1 MAEKVTY
8 TIEID
13 DNGVAKAVNNVT
25 KEVVSLETALK
36 KTNQTGTEATKSLTV
51 SVRDLT
57 LAYTGIKTVI
67 SDVIGFVTEFTDAYA
82 AQEQATKNLTE
93 VETEHAEQLEEL
105 TGINDTIIEQAMTQ
119 GKLYGLYGEKLNQ
132 ATEYA
137 IGLAGTEGNL
147 ADAMKKAAAAVN
159 GQYGELAE
167 YIPQLKGVT
176 DQTQQAQIVQE
187 YMANS
192 MNKVKESMT
201 GVNGATVRMKN
212 EVADVKEEFGKA
224 LSGALVPMLETLTP
238 LVKWIGDE
246 LPTALGIV
254 SVAIVARAIPA
265 VVSLTTALYAQ
276 GAAAAFA
283 TGGLSAIGGIL
294 GTLAVAGGTAWMAF
308 NTGAKETNTTL
319 EDARKKFTTTQEA
332 IDYLN
337 DSMKSGSVE
346 YNKIQD
352 EFEDIVKKANAV
364 EKQLN
369 SMGLANKA
377 QGSALEFLLN
387 NYVDLLEKNNKKL
400 KALNTEMAVAEAESL
415 DEIDRIN
422 QEALAQKKIIAA
434 EEAKLAKER
443 NATGTQLLQSYNDQ
457 LWMIDKDSQ
466 TKRII
471 EEDIRNR
478 ESLEN
483 LKTSLDDKKIT
494 RQVYNQAVELENQL
508 HQAKVKEIGD
518 KMISEE
524 FDASRTAGQK
534 LLELKKTQTESYKA
548 SLQSLD
554 ESYKNFQ
561 SQQIDAADS
570 TAKEIEKIQRGL
582 YQKTLVGSEAV
593 YNQLK
598 VQYDD
603 EVLAHKDMWTRKLLT
618 DDEFIDWYLT
628 RTKQLHVEI
637 TDEWKAMSEDIAENS
652 ILSEAMNQI
661 DQMFQEL
668 SDSATETRNNRL
680 ADIEFEREYE
690 ANAFQERMAQYD
702 AELNQA
708 NLNEAQRRKI
718 LLDREKTERDYR
730 KKEHAWRKEEEELTK
745 SATDRLATIAKES
758 IKAGILAVAKEASAY
773 AFLQVMKTVPF
784 PFNLPLAIAAGA
796 GAYGLVS
803 AMAQFRTGGYTGEG
817 NEWDEAGI
825 VHKKEYVIDA
835 PTTSAVGKE
844 NLDALRRGQ
853 AMVVPVE
860 SVRPVSV
867 GGNMITS
874 AIDSLSNELA
884 INSSIA
890 NAESSREVVVINN
903 SDFVEVT
910 RMVDK
915 TMKDY
920 SSIGTNKSIRSF
932 AK

>member
-1 MAEKVTY
+1 
-8 TIEID
+8 
-13 DNGVAKAVNNVT
+13 
-25 KEVVSLETALK
+25 
-36 KTNQTGTEATKSLTV
+36 
-51 SVRDLT
+51 
-57 LAYTGIKTVI
+57 
-67 SDVIGFVTEFTDAYA
+67 
-82 AQEQATKNLTE
+82 
-93 VETEHAEQLEEL
+93 
-105 TGINDTIIEQAMTQ
+105 
-119 GKLYGLYGEKLNQ
+119 
-132 ATEYA
+132 
-137 IGLAGTEGNL
+137 
-147 ADAMKKAAAAVN
+147 
-159 GQYGELAE
+159 
-167 YIPQLKGVT
+167 
-176 DQTQQAQIVQE
+176 
-187 YMANS
+187 
-192 MNKVKESMT
+192 
-201 GVNGATVRMKN
+201 
-212 EVADVKEEFGKA
+212 
-224 LSGALVPMLETLTP
+224 
-238 LVKWIGDE
+238 
-246 LPTALGIV
+246 
-254 SVAIVARAIPA
+254 
-265 VVSLTTALYAQ
+265 
-276 GAAAAFA
+276 
-283 TGGLSAIGGIL
+283 
-294 GTLAVAGGTAWMAF
+294 
-308 NTGAKETNTTL
+308 
-319 EDARKKFTTTQEA
+319 
-332 IDYLN
+332 
-337 DSMKSGSVE
+337 
-346 YNKIQD
+346 
-352 EFEDIVKKANAV
+352 
-364 EKQLN
+364 
-369 SMGLANKA
+369 
-377 QGSALEFLLN
+377 
-387 NYVDLLEKNNKKL
+387 
-400 KALNTEMAVAEAESL
+400 
-415 DEIDRIN
+415 
-422 QEALAQKKIIAA
+422 
-434 EEAKLAKER
+434 
-443 NATGTQLLQSYNDQ
+443 
-457 LWMIDKDSQ
+457 
-466 TKRII
+466 
-471 EEDIRNR
+471 
-478 ESLEN
+478 
-483 LKTSLDDKKIT
+483 
-494 RQVYNQAVELENQL
+494 
-508 HQAKVKEIGD
+508 
-518 KMISEE
+518 
-524 FDASRTAGQK
+524 
-534 LLELKKTQTESYKA
+534 
-548 SLQSLD
+548 
-554 ESYKNFQ
+554 
-561 SQQIDAADS
+561 
-570 TAKEIEKIQRGL
+570 
-582 YQKTLVGSEAV
+582 
-593 YNQLK
+593 
-598 VQYDD
+598 
-603 EVLAHKDMWTRKLLT
+603 LAHKDMWTRKLLT